1 MPDVSLHMSDTLE
14 AKDCVGR
21 PVRVGSRVRIIKL
34 SSEFIDSLPA
44 DERAQVS
51 EMIGDVF
58 EVDEIDD
65 AGRAWVTKTWDRGD
79 GNFDGHGIALSPSE
93 TELVSTDGAG

>member
-1 MPDVSLHMSDTLE
+1 MGEILE
-14 AKDCVGR
+14 AKDSAGR
-21 PVRVGSRVRIIKL
+21 PVRVGSRVRIITL
-34 SSEFIDSLPA
+34 SSKFIDSLPA

-79 GNFDGHGIALSPSE
+79 GTFDSHGIALSPSE
-93 TELVSTDGAG
+93 TELVFKDGAG